1 MLVCVPNP
9 FVSQRERV
17 ENTSRPGE
25 TQVMIQSLMP
35 ETVYVFRVVA
45 QNRHGPGESSA
56 PLKVATQP
64 EGEPGCSWSFPH
76 FGIDADL
83 IFCSPHSQ
91 PFPESDVF

>member
-1 MLVCVPNP
+1 MPNP

-25 TQVMIQSLMP
+25 TQVMIQNLMP

-64 EGEPGCSWSFPH
+64 EGEPGCSWGFPQ
-76 FGIDADL
+76 FAIDIDF
-83 IFCSPHSQ
+83 IF
-91 PFPESDVF
+91 